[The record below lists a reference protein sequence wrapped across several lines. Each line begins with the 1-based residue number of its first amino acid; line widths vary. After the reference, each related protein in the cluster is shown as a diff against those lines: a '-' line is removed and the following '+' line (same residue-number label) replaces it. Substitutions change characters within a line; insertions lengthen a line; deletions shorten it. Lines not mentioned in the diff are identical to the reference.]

1 MRTSILLLALLLSA
15 SLAVAQRTRPAGQ
28 HEADK
33 AEAQFEKSIP
43 PPAHSSQTSDF
54 EKLRQNAAEL
64 ATLAQSIPPAVDQTT
79 KGILPKD
86 LNDRLRRIEKLAKQ
100 LRSQIDH

>member
-15 SLAVAQRTRPAGQ
+15 SLALAQRTRPAGQ

-33 AEAQFEKSIP
+33 AETQFEKSIP
-43 PPAHSSQTSDF
+43 PPAHSPQTSDF

-64 ATLAQSIPPAVDQTT
+64 RPWRSPFPRPST
-79 KGILPKD
+79 KPLKEYCPK
-86 LNDRLRRIEKLAKQ
+86 I
-100 LRSQIDH
+100 